1 VRTVVEA
8 RAIAGRGLAGDRY
21 ERGAGTFSDWPQDH
35 EFTLIEAEA
44 VEAALAEFPGL
55 DLAPGD
61 HRRNV
66 TTRGVR
72 LNALVRKRFR
82 IGADVLCEGTRLC
95 EPCAHLE
102 VVTARAACAGMLAGR
117 GGLRARL
124 LTGGTI
130 RVGDP
135 SRWRRLPADVNRR
148 SAVLALAYWLSL
160 ASANPPDSW
169 PRCSGS
175 DSCDRA

>member
-1 VRTVVEA
+1 MATGCVEA
-8 RAIAGRGLAGDRY
+8 IHLADVARGPVRAVAEAHAVAGRGLAGDRY

-35 EFTLIEAEA
+35 EFTLIEAESL
-44 VEAALAEFPGL
+44 EAALAEFPGL
-55 DLAPGD
+55 TLAPGE

-102 VVTARAACAGMLAGR
+102 VVTGKGGLCRILAGR

-124 LTGGTI
+124 LTNGTI
-130 RVGDP
+130 RV
-135 SRWRRLPADVNRR
+135 ADLITAIE
-148 SAVLALAYWLSL
+148 SA
-160 ASANPPDSW
+160 
-169 PRCSGS
+169 
-175 DSCDRA
+175 